1 MSPLLS
7 DVVHLTIDSL
17 LLVFEF
23 KCMSEPED
31 LDNVVWLQLLHQ
43 FSSMQT
49 LFTSGNVSYHIA
61 HALKYVDW
69 EMIYKVLPAL
79 DLLFLEDLHVSSLG

>member
-1 MSPLLS
+1 
-7 DVVHLTIDSL
+7 
-17 LLVFEF
+17 
-23 KCMSEPED
+23 
-31 LDNVVWLQLLHQ
+31 
-43 FSSMQT
+43 MQT

-79 DLLFLEDLHVSSLG
+79 DLLFLEDLHVSSLQTFMAERLYEDCPVTFVNTKKEFKKRLNSYL